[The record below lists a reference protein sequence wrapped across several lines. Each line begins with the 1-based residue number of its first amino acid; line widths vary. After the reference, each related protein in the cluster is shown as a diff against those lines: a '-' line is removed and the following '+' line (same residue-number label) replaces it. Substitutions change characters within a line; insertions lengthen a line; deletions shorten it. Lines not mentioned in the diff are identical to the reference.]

1 MTLDPRSTVGVAF
14 YDVSKQLMTTLSDA
28 WPARFSKELKY
39 APEDNLV
46 MMQDFLA
53 KYGHLFERASR
64 HDKTIFED
72 PVLSEYSDLV
82 KESPETLEV
91 FWQYTDNLVRYA
103 TVEKM
108 YKGIPSSVMGIISE
122 SITSVKSSLDN
133 GTLDPKYM
141 NPLELGQDVMRK
153 LKPED
158 LLSLTNSLMQNQD
171 EMMGMMSS
179 MMNLM
184 NNLK

>member
-1 MTLDPRSTVGVAF
+1 MVDPRATVGVAF

-28 WPARFSKELKY
+28 WPSRFSKELPY
-39 APEDNLV
+39 TSEDNLQ
-46 MMQDFLA
+46 MMQDFLRV
-53 KYGHLFERASR
+53 YGHLFEKASR
-64 HDKTIFED
+64 HDKSIFED
-72 PVLSEYSDLV
+72 PALNQYSDLV
-82 KESPETLEV
+82 TESPETLEV

-122 SITSVKSSLDN
+122 SITSVKTSLDN

-141 NPLELGQDVMRK
+141 NPLELGSDVMKK
-153 LKPED
+153 LRPED
-158 LLSLTNSLMQNQD
+158 LMALTNSLMQNQD

>member
-1 MTLDPRSTVGVAF
+1 MVDPRTTVGVAF
-14 YDVSKQLMTTLSDA
+14 YDVSKQLIGTLSEA
-28 WPARFSKELKY
+28 WPHRFSNDLIWPRDRY
-39 APEDNLV
+39 LD
-46 MMQDFLA
+46 MMQAFV
-53 KYGHLFERASR
+53 KNFSHLFEKASR
-64 HDKTIFED
+64 HDASIFD
-72 PVLSEYSDLV
+72 DDLLSKYKDLATS
-82 KESPETLEV
+82 SPDTLVV

-108 YKGIPSSVMGIISE
+108 YTGIPSSVMGVITE
-122 SITSVKSSLDN
+122 SIGTVKDSLEK

-141 NPLELGQDVMRK
+141 NPLELGQDVMKK
-153 LKPED
+153 LRPED
-158 LLSLTNSLMQNQD
+158 LAALTQTLMSNPD